1 MLPLE
6 MHLAAIYALLKD
18 HAVQEPNFKVCF
30 PFSIRLFFGQTC
42 DVSFSTSGTGL
53 VLWFRWTL

>member
-6 MHLAAIYALLKD
+6 MHLAAIYALLKE

-30 PFSIRLFFGQTC
+30 SSKFHRLFGIALLCFWAN
-42 DVSFSTSGTGL
+42 L
-53 VLWFRWTL
+53 